1 MSDASPAWRGRYRQ
15 AARDAVFLLSLWPI
29 LLLAFLAVV
38 PLIVLG
44 VGTAVLGVG
53 VPVLGLGLS
62 VSSRFAEIGRRPCAA
77 PSGGRT

>member
-1 MSDASPAWRGRYRQ
+1 MP
-15 AARDAVFLLSLWPI
+15 P
-29 LLLAFLAVV
+29 
-38 PLIVLG
+38 IVLG

-62 VSSRFAEIGRRPCAA
+62 VSSRFAEIGRRAVADVDSSEYVPGHYRRPGAGEPGVRPCTT